1 VSVVAYAVVHSEPA
15 AIYVASDIEVL
26 HRVIALEVI
35 ARTDRRLLGDATER
49 IRMALMDERWAT
61 AAAEWIAV
69 TGIGIDVYTNISVY
83 DTDDLPH
90 DLVGPQLQFTPLF
103 RD

>member
-1 VSVVAYAVVHSEPA
+1 MAVVAYAVVHSEPA

-35 ARTDRRLLGDATER
+35 ARTDPRLLGARADAVR
-49 IRMALMDERWAT
+49 SALMDERWAS
-61 AAAEWIAV
+61 AAAAWIAA

-83 DTDDLPH
+83 DSDDLPQE
-90 DLVGPQLQFTPLF
+90 LVGPQLQFTPLF
-103 RD
+103 RG

>member
-1 VSVVAYAVVHSEPA
+1 MAVVAYAVVHSEPA

-35 ARTDRRLLGDATER
+35 ARTDSRLLGGDAEAVR
-49 IRMALMDERWAT
+49 SALIEERWAS
-61 AAAEWIAV
+61 AAAIWIAA

-83 DTDDLPH
+83 DSDDLPQE
-90 DLVGPQLQFTPLF
+90 LVGVQLQFTPLF
-103 RD
+103 SD